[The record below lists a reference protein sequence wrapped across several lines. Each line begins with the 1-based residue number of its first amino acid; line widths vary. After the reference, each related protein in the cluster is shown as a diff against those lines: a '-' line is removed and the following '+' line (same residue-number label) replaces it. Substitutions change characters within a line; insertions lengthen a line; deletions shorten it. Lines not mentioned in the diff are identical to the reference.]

1 MLRTLLPLA
10 GAILA
15 ASLVGSASASDF
27 NRCADAGTLPELT
40 GSLCAI
46 ASAPLDHQRIDDGRT
61 VDLFVRKFPADGP
74 PRGSVW
80 LIAGGPGESGA
91 SFYPLLPRLR
101 TAFPGFD
108 LLIPDHRG
116 TGYSSKLCPVEEAPD
131 SAEGIALAGSE
142 WAGCIASV
150 YQDPDRAG
158 AFTITNAARD
168 LAGLIEAGRQDGPV
182 YVYAVSYGTQ
192 MVLRMMQ
199 AAPLHLDGL
208 ILDSLVPPETTDQWD
223 LSHRTQITDATGRAV
238 LGEQDQQSYRHLL
251 QAAEE
256 SPPWLERIPGQN
268 IKAFMGVLLDFPS
281 LRSKIPELSTQLAD
295 NETTLLDAVLG
306 ELRAIGEPFSRYP
319 QSPSSLPLVM
329 AISGSE
335 NNARP
340 DLKAE
345 TVAAEAAAA
354 WFTSPLPGYLVDN
367 PFPPYARDALFGGE
381 PVRLPR
387 TLVLHGTLDPK
398 TPYVGAVRRIEDL
411 APGADVTLVTV
422 DEAPH
427 FILLTAPQCFE
438 RAVTSFLNGQNIGS
452 PCSL

>member
-1 MLRTLLPLA
+1 MFAAALA
-10 GAILA
+10 
-15 ASLVGSASASDF
+15 SSAHASDYK
-27 NRCADAGTLPELT
+27 RCADDGTLPELT
-40 GSLCAI
+40 GSLCAV
-46 ASAPLDHQRIDDGRT
+46 ASAPLDHQEVGDTRT

-74 PRGSVW
+74 ARGSVW
-80 LIAGGPGESGA
+80 LVAGGPGESGA
-91 SFYPLLPRLR
+91 SFYPLLPQLR
-101 TAFPGFD
+101 NAFPGFD
-108 LLIPDHRG
+108 LFVPDHRG

-150 YQDPDRAG
+150 YQDPGRAG

-223 LSHRTQITDATGRAV
+223 LSHRTQITDATGRAF
-238 LGEQDQQSYRHLL
+238 LGEQEHESYQSLL
-251 QAAEE
+251 EAAEG
-256 SPPWLERIPGQN
+256 SPPWLERIPGRN
-268 IKAFMGVLLDFPS
+268 IKAFMGSLLDFPA
-281 LRSKIPELSTQLAD
+281 LRSKIPALAVQLARND
-295 NETTLLDAVLG
+295 TTELDAVLDEFRG
-306 ELRAIGEPFSRYP
+306 IAEPFSRYP

-345 TVAAEAAAA
+345 TVAEEQSAA
-354 WFTSPLPGYLVDN
+354 WFTSPLPGYLVAN

-398 TPYVGAVRRIEDL
+398 TPYAGALRRIADL
-411 APGADVTLVTV
+411 GPGADVTLVSV

-427 FILLTAPQCFE
+427 FILLTAPRCFE
-438 RAVTSFLNGQNIGS
+438 DAVMSFLKGETIGS